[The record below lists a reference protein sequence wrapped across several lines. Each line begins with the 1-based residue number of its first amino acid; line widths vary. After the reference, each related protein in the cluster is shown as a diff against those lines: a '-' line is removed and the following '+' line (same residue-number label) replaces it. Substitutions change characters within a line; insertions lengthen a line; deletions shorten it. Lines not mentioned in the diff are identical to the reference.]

1 MAQLSIA
8 ILGLDRLG
16 ISIALRLKHYMEKG
30 GQHQFTM
37 IGYDSR
43 DDFEKPARKL
53 KIFER
58 VERKIFNA
66 VQDADLVVMNLPY
79 EDVKV
84 GYEHIAPDLR
94 DGVLILDASSI
105 KQPSL
110 EWAKKYLSKEHHV
123 IGFTPIINSEFM
135 FEHNPSTEHA
145 TEDYFLNST
154 IFLTPSV
161 SSIKEAVDLA
171 VNFSVILGAKT
182 HFLDPAE
189 HDSLTTLTEEVPQ
202 LLSIVSYYTLMKHN
216 AWQDAQRLTN
226 PSFNVLT
233 RYLFTHHPDAL
244 RDEWMENSDNL
255 VRAID
260 NLMLTLKEV
269 RGRIAEKDEAGIE
282 AFLIDAS
289 DDYQVWVNKRHNGD
303 WEDSG
308 KSKVGSMQSTVAG
321 SLLGGSI
328 ANRLF
333 GDKDDKNK

>member
-1 MAQLSIA
+1 MAQLSVA

-30 GQHQFTM
+30 GQHEFTM
-37 IGYDSR
+37 MGYDNR

-58 VERKIFNA
+58 IERKPFNA
-66 VQDADLVVMNLPY
+66 IKNADIVVMNLPY

-84 GYEHIAPDLR
+84 AYEAIAPDLQ
-94 DGVLILDASSI
+94 DGVVILDASVI

-110 EWAKKYLSKEHHV
+110 EWAKKYLTEEHHV
-123 IGFTPIINSEFM
+123 VGFTPIINSEFM
-135 FEHNPSTEHA
+135 FEHNHSVEHA
-145 TEDYFLNST
+145 TEDYFLKST

-171 VNFSVILGAKT
+171 VNFSAILGGQP

-202 LLSIVSYYTLMKHN
+202 LLSIVTYYTLMKHN

-226 PSFNVLT
+226 PAFNVLT

-244 RDEWMENSDNL
+244 RDEWMNNSDNL
-255 VRAID
+255 VRVID
-260 NLMLTLKEV
+260 DLMLTLKEV

-289 DDYQVWVNKRHNGD
+289 DDYQGWVNKRHNND
-303 WEDSG
+303 WEDTG
-308 KSKVGSMQSTVAG
+308 KTNMPMGNTITGNLFGS
-321 SLLGGSI
+321 SI
-328 ANRLF
+328 ANRVF
-333 GDKDDKNK
+333 GNKDNKDK

>member
-16 ISIALRLKHYMEKG
+16 VSIALRLKHYMAKN

-37 IGYDSR
+37 IGYDNR
-43 DDFEKPARKL
+43 EDFEKPAKKL
-53 KIFER
+53 KLFDNI
-58 VERKIFNA
+58 ERKAFNA
-66 VQDADLVVMNLPY
+66 VKDTDIVIMNLPY

-84 GYEHIAPDLR
+84 AYELIAPDLR
-94 DGVLILDASSI
+94 DGVVILDASVI

-110 EWAKKYLSKEHHV
+110 EWAKQYLTDEHHV
-123 IGFTPIINSEFM
+123 IGFTPVINSEFM
-135 FEHNPSTEHA
+135 FEHNNSTEYA
-145 TEDYFLNST
+145 NEDYFLNSS

-161 SSIKEAVDLA
+161 TSIREAIDLA
-171 VNFSVILGAKT
+171 VNFSAILGGKS

-189 HDSLTTLTEEVPQ
+189 HDSLTTMTEQIPQ
-202 LLSIVSYYTLMKHN
+202 LLSIASYFTAMKHN

-244 RDEWMENSDNL
+244 RDEWMGNSDNL

-260 NLMLTLKEV
+260 DLMVTLSEV

-282 AFLIDAS
+282 AFIIDAS
-289 DDYQVWVNKRHNGD
+289 DDYQVWVNKRHNGK
-303 WEDSG
+303 WEDTGNPDVRPDNS
-308 KSKVGSMQSTVAG
+308 VAS
-321 SLLGGSI
+321 SLLGGSLSK
-328 ANRLF
+328 RLF
-333 GDKDDKNK
+333 GDRGDKK